1 MQIAKNSKIKIFGVT
16 FDGFMDIKKYAI
28 EETSKEGVFV
38 GCDYKLYP
46 CFDSYDYANENRF
59 YWNFVFAKSKE
70 ELDDKLQ
77 KLKSMDSGCNYCKLT
92 TELHPMIYF
101 GGDTHHS
108 LEVTEGEEVEFITP
122 PFQRKFW
129 G

>member
-1 MQIAKNSKIKIFGVT
+1 MEIAKNSKIKIFGVT
-16 FDGFMDIKKYAI
+16 FNGLMDIKKYAI
-28 EETSKEGVFV
+28 EGTPKDGVFV
-38 GCDYKLYP
+38 GDDSKLYP
-46 CFDSYDYANENRF
+46 CFDRFDYANENRF

-77 KLKSMDSGCNYCKLT
+77 KLKSMSGRCNYCKLT

-101 GGDTHHS
+101 EGDTHHP
-108 LEVTEGEEVEFITP
+108 LEVTEGEGVELVTS
-122 PFQRKFW
+122 QHKFW